1 MAAVF
6 FTSSE
11 VVIYA
16 RFTRD
21 GQNFKRRDKDDKVEG
36 RGGGG
41 IGCTSLPACY
51 VNKCTAS

>member
-1 MAAVF
+1 MAVVF

-21 GQNFKRRDKDDKVEG
+21 SQNFKRRDKDDKVEG
-36 RGGGG
+36 RGG

-51 VNKCTAS
+51 VSKCTAS

>member
-16 RFTRD
+16 GFTRD

-36 RGGGG
+36 GGL
-41 IGCTSLPACY
+41 IVLLCLLCE
-51 VNKCTAS
+51 

>member
-21 GQNFKRRDKDDKVEG
+21 SQNFKRRDKDDKVEG
-36 RGGGG
+36 RGGGLVVLL
-41 IGCTSLPACY
+41 CLPAM
-51 VNKCTAS
+51 